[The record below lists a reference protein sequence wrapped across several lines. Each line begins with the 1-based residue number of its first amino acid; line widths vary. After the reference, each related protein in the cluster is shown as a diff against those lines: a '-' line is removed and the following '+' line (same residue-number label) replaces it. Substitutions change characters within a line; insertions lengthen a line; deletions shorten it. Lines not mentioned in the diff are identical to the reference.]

1 MSGGTS
7 VIRINKYLSLCG
19 VTSRRGAEGLIK
31 ERLVSVNDIT
41 VEKVGV
47 IIDEDHDVVKVEG
60 VEVRPVREKVYVVLN
75 KPPNVMTTLS
85 DPFKRKTVLN
95 YLKKLPHRVYP
106 VGRLDYDTEG
116 VLLLTNDG
124 DLAFRLAHPRHQVPK
139 IYEAVVEGQFSKE
152 NGQEIQKGIKLEDG
166 ATGKARVDV
175 LGFVKGMTRV
185 RLTLTE
191 GRKREVKQLC
201 KAVGH
206 PVHKLRRV
214 EFAGI
219 TVRNLKPGE
228 WRYLSSSEVSRLGGL
243 VGLLAD

>member
-1 MSGGTS
+1 M
-7 VIRINKYLSLCG
+7 IRINKYLSLCG
-19 VTSRRGAEGLIK
+19 VTSRRGAEGLIAEK
-31 ERLVSVNDIT
+31 LVSVNDIT
-41 VEKVGV
+41 VEKVGI

-60 VEVRPVREKVYVVLN
+60 VEVRPVQDKVYVVLN

-85 DPFKRKTVLN
+85 DPFKRKTVMN
-95 YLKKLPHRVYP
+95 FLKKLPQRVYP

-124 DLAFRLAHPRHQVPK
+124 DLTFRLAHPSYQIPK
-139 IYEAVVEGQFSKE
+139 IYEAVVEGQFTRE
-152 NGQEIQKGIKLEDG
+152 DGQTIQRGIKLEDG
-166 ATGKARVDV
+166 ATGKARADV
-175 LGFVKGMTRV
+175 LGFIKGMTRV

-206 PVHKLRRV
+206 PVSRLRRV
-214 EFAGI
+214 EFAGV

-228 WRYLSSSEVSRLGGL
+228 WRYLSSSEISRLYGM
-243 VGLLAD
+243 VGLTD